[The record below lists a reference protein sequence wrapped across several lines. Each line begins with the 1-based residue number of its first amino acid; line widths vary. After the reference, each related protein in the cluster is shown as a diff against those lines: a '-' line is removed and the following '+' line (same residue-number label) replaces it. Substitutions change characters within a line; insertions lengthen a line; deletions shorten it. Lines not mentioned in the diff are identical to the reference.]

1 MDKFDQLYNDVKA
14 ISFDDISSLPKEHQS
29 EIAEAIDQ
37 LEFLIRTSKGIKTI
51 PRNIRPSN
59 DSVLMIEREIFSS

>member
-37 LEFLIRTSKGIKTI
+37 LELLIRAYKGIKVT
-51 PRNIRPSN
+51 PRNIQPSN
-59 DSVLMIEREIFSS
+59 DSVLMIEREIFTR